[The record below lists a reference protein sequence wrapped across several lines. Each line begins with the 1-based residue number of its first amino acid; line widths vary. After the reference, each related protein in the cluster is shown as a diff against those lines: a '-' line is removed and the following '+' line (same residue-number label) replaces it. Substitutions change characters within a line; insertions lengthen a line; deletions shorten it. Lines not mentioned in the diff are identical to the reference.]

1 MVALCLSDL
10 GPFVG
15 EGWKP
20 PQPPHAFV
28 LGLCSSLFLSIQM
41 QDSLRSKPIQTP
53 ISAQI
58 VIRGGG
64 RGGGNVKQGSR
75 ALPASTMKCAGQTP
89 PSAVGAVSE
98 KKIGQSVRKP
108 CNCRRQA
115 NKGTNFCPHRS
126 QQGPVLGLGFI
137 QSSSQKIKQ

>member
-1 MVALCLSDL
+1 MVAFCLSDL

-20 PQPPHAFV
+20 PQAPHAFV
-28 LGLCSSLFLSIQM
+28 LGLCSLFLSIQM
-41 QDSLRSKPIQTP
+41 QDSLRSRPIQTP

-58 VIRGGG
+58 AI
-64 RGGGNVKQGSR
+64 RGGGNVKQGSW

-98 KKIGQSVRKP
+98 KNRTKREKALQLQK
-108 CNCRRQA
+108 
-115 NKGTNFCPHRS
+115 TS
-126 QQGPVLGLGFI
+126 Q
-137 QSSSQKIKQ
+137 